1 MTNFLKDSLLY
12 LYAAALFLSAALL
25 FLVQPM
31 VAKMILPF
39 LGGSSAVWITCLFFF
54 QSFLLL
60 GYLYAH
66 FASSWLGVR
75 KHRVVHLAIVAFALF
90 FLPITL
96 PVGWLAR
103 PESNP
108 IYLVLGV
115 LFVSVGFPFF
125 VLSASAPLLQKWFS
139 MTGHADA
146 QDPYFLYVASN
157 AGSLV
162 GLLAYPFL
170 LEPHLNLSQQ
180 AWFWLYVYLGFFV
193 LALFCGLA
201 LRGLASRA
209 KDQTPA
215 REAFASNIDSTTE
228 KLSLLRRFRW
238 VALSFVPSSLL
249 LGVTTY
255 ITTDLAS
262 VPLLWVLPLSLYLVS
277 FIVGFQRDSW
287 GSHPFVV
294 RRQSFLLLGA
304 AITFFAN
311 ATEPAIIL
319 LPLHLLSFFA
329 TALVCH
335 AELAKDRPQT
345 QHLTEYYLWISFG
358 GVLGGFFNGFLAPL
372 IFNTVAEY
380 PLAMIGAALV
390 RPPLD
395 QNFRKPATYWLDFI
409 WPATLFIIILG
420 LVLWVEKGDLFSA
433 KIAHVLIFGVSGVI
447 GLSFAPRPVRYA
459 LGIGAIMLAT
469 SQYHGPFG
477 QVLFTKRSFFG
488 VYRAMQGNERNY
500 HYIFHGTTLHG
511 AQSLDPKRRLVPISY
526 YYSTGPAG
534 QVFRALSEN
543 GFDKPVAIVGL
554 GAGALA
560 CYGKPGQIFTFYE
573 IDPLVERIARDP
585 DLFTYLKD
593 CSPQTSVRIGDARLT
608 LASAPGHYYGMFI
621 LDAFSGDSIP
631 IHLLTREAVELYLS
645 KLVPEGV
652 LLFNISNRYMNLAPV
667 IDRVATELKLTA
679 FLRDDLEIN
688 EIEQAEGKQPSS
700 WVVLARQ
707 NKVLAAFDKDPKW
720 KPLVGKLK
728 SDLWTDNYSNILQAL
743 RWQ

>member
-1 MTNFLKDSLLY
+1 MTSTGRCGEIKCHRHRDRKLTRGPKRVGSLKASDLGRPSRIAYLTESWRQFLPPICPILSRASSMTNFLKDSLLY

-25 FLVQPM
+25 FLIQPM

-39 LGGSSAVWITCLFFF
+39 LGGSSAVWNTCLFFF

-75 KHRVVHLAIVAFALF
+75 KHMVVHLTIVAFA
-90 FLPITL
+90 
-96 PVGWLAR
+96 
-103 PESNP
+103 
-108 IYLVLGV
+108 
-115 LFVSVGFPFF
+115 PFF

-139 MTGHADA
+139 KTGHADA

-209 KDQTPA
+209 KDQTAA
-215 REAFASNIDSTTE
+215 REAFASNIDSAPV

-238 VALSFVPSSLL
+238 VALSFAPSSLL

-329 TALVCH
+329 TALV
-335 AELAKDRPQT
+335 
-345 QHLTEYYLWISFG
+345 
-358 GVLGGFFNGFLAPL
+358 
-372 IFNTVAEY
+372 
-380 PLAMIGAALV
+380 
-390 RPPLD
+390 
-395 QNFRKPATYWLDFI
+395 
-409 WPATLFIIILG
+409 
-420 LVLWVEKGDLFSA
+420 
-433 KIAHVLIFGVSGVI
+433 
-447 GLSFAPRPVRYA
+447 
-459 LGIGAIMLAT
+459 
-469 SQYHGPFG
+469 
-477 QVLFTKRSFFG
+477 
-488 VYRAMQGNERNY
+488 
-500 HYIFHGTTLHG
+500 
-511 AQSLDPKRRLVPISY
+511 
-526 YYSTGPAG
+526 
-534 QVFRALSEN
+534 
-543 GFDKPVAIVGL
+543 
-554 GAGALA
+554 
-560 CYGKPGQIFTFYE
+560 
-573 IDPLVERIARDP
+573 
-585 DLFTYLKD
+585 
-593 CSPQTSVRIGDARLT
+593 
-608 LASAPGHYYGMFI
+608 
-621 LDAFSGDSIP
+621 
-631 IHLLTREAVELYLS
+631 
-645 KLVPEGV
+645 
-652 LLFNISNRYMNLAPV
+652 
-667 IDRVATELKLTA
+667 
-679 FLRDDLEIN
+679 
-688 EIEQAEGKQPSS
+688 
-700 WVVLARQ
+700 
-707 NKVLAAFDKDPKW
+707 
-720 KPLVGKLK
+720 
-728 SDLWTDNYSNILQAL
+728 
-743 RWQ
+743 